1 MATLSGARALG
12 LDAEIGSL
20 ARGKKA
26 DVIVLDAGGLHLAPR
41 AHGGHDN
48 LATLLVYAAHGSDV
62 ETVLV
67 DGEIVVADRKL
78 TRVDEATV
86 RRDAQAASDRILATI
101 PPA

>member
-1 MATLSGARALG
+1 
-12 LDAEIGSL
+12 
-20 ARGKKA
+20 
-26 DVIVLDAGGLHLAPR
+26 
-41 AHGGHDN
+41 
-48 LATLLVYAAHGSDV
+48 VYAAHGSDV